1 MNKEI
6 SNRLDIVKANSFQK
20 GAIIGFLLGYSVGI
34 IMLVIVNII
43 HKYVLLGGTF

>member
-1 MNKEI
+1 MDKTK
-6 SNRLDIVKANSFQK
+6 LYGWQCWFK
-20 GAIIGFLLGYSVGI
+20 GFFVGFFTGI